1 MSNKPFPSKAEV
13 IEYIN
18 SGMGRIGKRD
28 IARAFGIKGDNR
40 TKLKHMLRDLINSGD
55 VAYEHRVFQNSKNLP
70 PVITCE
76 IDKLTEDGDYLLLP
90 LSAEVKDRKNLYI
103 TLPDKE
109 AKDLKPGDKALVRI
123 KKTGAERGIEH
134 YTAKLI
140 KKIGATGKADAL
152 GIFYIDE
159 DAEPHQKHIKLGFI
173 EPIDKKDHNQYRV
186 SAIEKGIELE
196 DGDLVSF
203 DMPKTRS
210 RYKGAT
216 VTARHGSPKGEK
228 ALSLIALH
236 AYEIP
241 HIFPDEVIAESE
253 ACQDVGKSAVARN
266 QRDDLTDL
274 PFVTIDP
281 ADAKDHDDAL
291 YAEPDMAKDNLD
303 GYKIYVAIADVSA
316 YIKPFSAMDKE
327 AFKRGNSVYFPDQVV
342 PMLPERISN
351 NLCSLIENEV
361 RPSMVAIIRINAKG
375 KKIGQKFVRALIR
388 SHAKLSY
395 QEAQAA
401 FDGDMGSVSA
411 DIYQYSLSPILKAY
425 KCLCIARDN
434 RQPLAL
440 DLPERKIVLDE
451 NGLVKNVI
459 IPQRLEAHKLVEECM
474 ILANVAAAEALEKR
488 KQPLIYRVHEQP
500 SLAKVEALNDFLKD
514 LDIQVKSQDEL
525 APRMFNTI
533 LERAKKH
540 SNSEMIN
547 ISVLRSQMQA
557 VYQPENLGHFG
568 LNLRKYAHFTS
579 PIRRYADLIVHRAL
593 ISALDL
599 GDDGLTEQE
608 IERLDDI
615 AEHISTTERRAM
627 KAERDTKDRL
637 IAEFLS
643 EKIGARFDARISG
656 VIHAGVFLELSET
669 GADGFIPKSTLQGF
683 YIYDEAT
690 KMLYDRKH
698 KSGYRMGDM
707 VEVEL
712 VEANASN
719 GSLLFKMLSSSKR
732 IEKAPSGDGSRS
744 HSYRDGRRRSESTG
758 KAPRRS
764 QKREDSRP
772 NTAKRK
778 KVKTTTPKHKRKAH
792 NKKTT
797 NAR

>member
-1 MSNKPFPSKAEV
+1 MAKSPFPSKAEI

-18 SGMGRIGKRD
+18 SGTGRIGKRD

-40 TKLKHMLRDLINSGD
+40 TKLKHLLRDLINSGD
-55 VAYEHRVFQNSKNLP
+55 VNYEHRVFQNSKNLP

-76 IDKLTEDGDYLLLP
+76 VDKLTEDGDYLLRP
-90 LSAEVKDRKNLYI
+90 LSAEVKDRKNLHI
-103 TLPDKE
+103 TLSDKE
-109 AKDLKPGDKALVRI
+109 AKNLKPGDKALVRI
-123 KKTGAERGIEH
+123 KKVGAERGVEL
-134 YTAKLI
+134 YSAKLI
-140 KKIGATGKADAL
+140 KKINATERAGAL
-152 GIFYIDE
+152 GIFYVDE

-186 SAIEKGIELE
+186 TAINEGIELV

-203 DMPKTRS
+203 DMPKMKS

-216 VTARHGSPKGEK
+216 ITERHGSPKGEK

-236 AYEIP
+236 SYEIP

-253 ACQDVGKSAVARN
+253 ACQDIGKSAIARN
-266 QRDDLTDL
+266 NREDLTDL

-291 YAEPDMAKDNLD
+291 YAEPDKAKDNLD
-303 GYKIYVAIADVSA
+303 GYKIYVAIADVSE
-316 YIKPFSAMDKE
+316 YIKPFSEMDKE

-351 NLCSLIENEV
+351 NLCSLIEGEI
-361 RPSMVAIIRINAKG
+361 RPSLVAIIRVTARG
-375 KKIGQKFVRALIR
+375 KKVGQKFVRALIR

-395 QEAQAA
+395 QEAQQV
-401 FDGDMGSVSA
+401 FDGDLSTIA
-411 DIYQYSLSPILKAY
+411 PDIHEYSLAPLLKAY
-425 KCLCIARDN
+425 KCLCIARDA

-440 DLPERKIVLDE
+440 DLPERKIVLGE
-451 NGLVKNVI
+451 NGLVKDVI
-459 IPQRLEAHKLVEECM
+459 IPARLEAHKLVEECM
-474 ILANVAAAEALEKR
+474 ILANVAAAETLERR
-488 KQPLIYRVHEQP
+488 KQPLIYRIHEQP
-500 SLAKVEALNDFLKD
+500 SLAKVEALNDFLRD
-514 LDIQVKSQDEL
+514 LEIQVKQQDEL
-525 APRMFNTI
+525 QPRMFNTI
-533 LERAKKH
+533 LEHAKKH

-547 ISVLRSQMQA
+547 ISVLRAQMQA
-557 VYQPENLGHFG
+557 VYHPDNVGHFG

-593 ISALDL
+593 IAALDL

-608 IERLDDI
+608 VERLEDI

-643 EKIGARFDARISG
+643 EKIGARFSARVSG
-656 VIHAGVFLELSET
+656 VIHAGLFLELSET
-669 GADGFIPKSTLQGF
+669 GADGFIPKSTLDGF

-698 KSGYRMGDM
+698 KSGYRMGDI

-712 VEANASN
+712 KEANTAN
-719 GSLLFKMLSSSKR
+719 GSLLFKMLSPSIR
-732 IEKAPSGDGSRS
+732 IKNAPSGGFERRGYRDGGSRS
-744 HSYRDGRRRSESTG
+744 ESRG
-758 KAPRRS
+758 KPPRRS
-764 QKREDSRP
+764 HSGDKPPR
-772 NTAKRK
+772 RK
-778 KVKTTTPKHKRKAH
+778 KPKRTTSKHKRKTQS
-792 NKKTT
+792 N
-797 NAR
+797 

>member
-1 MSNKPFPSKAEV
+1 MAKSSFPSKAEI
-13 IEYIN
+13 IEFIN
-18 SGMGRIGKRD
+18 SSNGRIGKRD
-28 IARAFGIKGDNR
+28 VARAFGIKGDNR
-40 TKLKHMLRDLINSGD
+40 TKLKHLLRDLIQSGD
-55 VAYEHRVFQNSKNLP
+55 VSYEHRVFQNSKNIP
-70 PVITCE
+70 PVITCQ

-90 LSAEVKDRKNLYI
+90 ISSEVKDRKNLYI

-109 AKDLKPGDKALVRI
+109 AKNLKPGDKLLVRI
-123 KKTGAERGIEH
+123 RKTGADQGMEQ
-134 YTAKLI
+134 YSAKLI
-140 KKIGATGKADAL
+140 KKINVSEKSDSL

-159 DAEPHQKHIKLGFI
+159 DAAPHEKHIKLGFI

-186 SAIEKGIELE
+186 SHIAEGIELN

-203 DMPKTRS
+203 DMPKSRS
-210 RYKGAT
+210 RHNGAS
-216 VTARHGSPKGEK
+216 VTMRHGSPKGEK

-236 AYEIP
+236 SYDIP

-253 ACQDVGKSAVARN
+253 ACKDVGTSAIARN
-266 QRDDLTDL
+266 QREDLTDL

-291 YAEPDMAKDNLD
+291 YAEPDRAKDNLD
-303 GYKIYVAIADVSA
+303 GYKIYVAIADVST

-361 RPSMVAIIRINAKG
+361 RPSMVAIIRVTAKG

-395 QEAQAA
+395 QQAQLS
-401 FDGDMGSVSA
+401 FDGDLDAVA
-411 DIYQYSLSPILKAY
+411 PEIREHSLLPILAAY
-425 KCLCIARDN
+425 KCLCIARDS

-440 DLPERKIVLDE
+440 DLPERKIVLDD
-451 NGLVKNVI
+451 NGLVKDVI
-459 IPQRLEAHKLVEECM
+459 IPDRLDAHKLVEECM
-474 ILANVAAAEALEKR
+474 ILANVAAAETLERR

-500 SLAKVEALNDFLKD
+500 SLAKVEALNDFLRD
-514 LDIQVKSQDEL
+514 LDIQMKQKDEL
-525 APRMFNTI
+525 QPRMFNTI
-533 LERAKKH
+533 LERAKEH
-540 SNSEMIN
+540 SNAEMIN

-593 ISALDL
+593 IAALDL

-608 IERLDDI
+608 VERLDEI

-637 IAEFLS
+637 IAEYLS
-643 EKIGARFDARISG
+643 EKIGAQFKARISG
-656 VIHAGVFLELSET
+656 VIHAGLFLELSET
-669 GADGFIPKSTLQGF
+669 GADGFIPKSSLDGF
-683 YIYDEAT
+683 YMYDEAT
-690 KMLYDRKH
+690 KLLYDRKG
-698 KSGYRMGDM
+698 KNGYRMGDI
-707 VEVEL
+707 VDVEL
-712 VEANASN
+712 KEANASN
-719 GSLLFKMLSSSKR
+719 GSLLFKMLSPSTRLKN
-732 IEKAPSGDGSRS
+732 APSG
-744 HSYRDGRRRSESTG
+744 HSPRRFNDRADSGKRPARHKHGAE
-758 KAPRRS
+758 KAPRRKKP
-764 QKREDSRP
+764 KR
-772 NTAKRK
+772 
-778 KVKTTTPKHKRKAH
+778 TTPKHKRKTKADS
-792 NKKTT
+792 K
-797 NAR
+797 

>member
-1 MSNKPFPSKAEV
+1 MSKTPFPTKAEV

-18 SGMGRIGKRD
+18 SGTGRIGKRD
-28 IARAFGIKGDNR
+28 IARAFHIKGDNR

-76 IDKLTEDGDYLLLP
+76 VDKLTEDGDYLLLP

-123 KKTGAERGIEH
+123 KKTGAEHGVEQ
-134 YTAKLI
+134 YSAKLI
-140 KKIGATGKADAL
+140 KKIGTTAKADAL

-159 DAEPHQKHIKLGFI
+159 DVEPHEKHLKLGFI

-186 SAIEKGIELE
+186 STIEKGIELQ

-203 DMPKTRS
+203 DMPKSRS

-253 ACQDVGKSAVARN
+253 ACEDVGKSVVARN

-291 YAEPDMAKDNLD
+291 YAEPDNAKDNLD

-351 NLCSLIENEV
+351 NLCSLIEDEV
-361 RPSMVAIIRINAKG
+361 RPAMVAIIRINAKG

-401 FDGDMGSVSA
+401 FNGDMGAVSA
-411 DIYQYSLSPILKAY
+411 DIYQYSLSPIQKAY
-425 KCLCIARDN
+425 KCLCIARDG

-440 DLPERKIVLDE
+440 DLPERRIVLDE
-451 NGLVKNVI
+451 DGLVKNVI
-459 IPQRLEAHKLVEECM
+459 IPERLEAHKLVEECM

-488 KQPLIYRVHEQP
+488 KQPLIYRIHEQP

-514 LDIQVKSQDEL
+514 LDIQMKNQNEL

-547 ISVLRSQMQA
+547 ISVLRAQMQA
-557 VYQPENLGHFG
+557 IYHPDNIGHFG

-593 ISALDL
+593 ISALGL

-608 IERLDDI
+608 IERLEDI

-656 VIHAGVFLELSET
+656 VIHAGLFLELSET
-669 GADGFIPKSTLQGF
+669 GADGFIPKSSLQGF
-683 YIYDEAT
+683 YMYDEAT

-698 KSGYRMGDM
+698 KSGFRMGDM

-712 VEANASN
+712 KEANASN
-719 GSLLFKMLSSSKR
+719 GSLLFKMLSNSKR
-732 IEKAPSGDGSRS
+732 IDKAPSGDGS
-744 HSYRDGRRRSESTG
+744 HGYRDGRGRSESRGRPAARRSETTG
-758 KAPRRS
+758 KAPRR
-764 QKREDSRP
+764 
-772 NTAKRK
+772 K
-778 KVKTTTPKHKRKAH
+778 KPKTTTPKHKRKSRA
-792 NKKTT
+792 KKS
-797 NAR
+797 